1 MAHLCAMPD
10 NIIKSPLLM
19 LQEHN
24 TDVWEMVMI
33 GLVKARMKYVI
44 NNFEELYDICDG
56 DSAEAY
62 KQITDKLHIDLNQP
76 DNIKEYLLFRKCMT
90 MIHPGRLIIRI
101 IMGDSFR
108 IEQQIPI
115 TYESKYF
122 VYGFYL
128 ESSNNSFKMEL
139 QTPHRVVNVLDVLS
153 RLNNFEFDRTDDNA
167 TIHDLV
173 KFLYEREEQIKN
185 DTHIYCMVKNK
196 IEEYQDV

>member
-1 MAHLCAMPD
+1 
-10 NIIKSPLLM
+10 
-19 LQEHN
+19 
-24 TDVWEMVMI
+24 MI

-62 KQITDKLHIDLNQP
+62 KQITDKLHIDEKNQP
-76 DNIKEYLLFRKCMT
+76 DNIKEYLLFRKCMIT
-90 MIHPGRLIIRI
+90 IHPGRLIIRI
-101 IMGDSFR
+101 IMGHSFR

-128 ESSNNSFKMEL
+128 EPSKNSFKMEL

-153 RLNNFEFDRTDDNA
+153 RLNNFEFDITDDNA